1 MAVTVQRKAE
11 LMKEYG
17 AKTGDTGSP
26 QVQVALLTEEINTLS
41 LHMQEHKKD
50 LSSRRGLLAMVA
62 KRRKL
67 LDYLKSKN
75 EAAYKEL
82 IEKLGIRR

>member
-1 MAVTVQRKAE
+1 MTATTAQRKEIIDSNKISAN
-11 LMKEYG
+11 
-17 AKTGDTGSP
+17 DTGSAP
-26 QVQVALLTEEINTLS
+26 VQIALLTTRINELS
-41 LHMQEHKKD
+41 AHMQQHHKD
-50 LSSRRGLLAMVA
+50 LSSRHGLLAMVA

-75 EAAYKEL
+75 EDAYKAL